1 MSSRICFHKEQSP
14 TLTMPAGAVRAFEPR
29 AVGHLRAHLR
39 WLPIRCRPPRVLR
52 LLCLLLLLLQ
62 GRSLRPAEALP
73 PDLRAPF
80 QGQLPPLPRPAQP
93 CGLAS
98 SPRQEFSTADTTAP
112 AAYHCACGAQDRS
125 ITATGRPVGRTGCR
139 HCAPWSSENW
149 QSGQPRNDLGHTCRA
164 PRCAPEVPLR
174 R

>member
-14 TLTMPAGAVRAFEPR
+14 KLTMPAGAVRAFEPR

-62 GRSLRPAEALP
+62 GCSLRPAEALP

-93 CGLAS
+93 CGQAS
-98 SPRQEFSTADTTAP
+98 RPRQELTTAGTTAP
-112 AAYHCACGAQDRS
+112 AVYYSARGAQDRN
-125 ITATGRPVGRTGCR
+125 ITATGRSVGGQAAGIAR
-139 HCAPWSSENW
+139 HVRQKIGSRGSLETI
-149 QSGQPRNDLGHTCRA
+149 LGTLGRA
-164 PRCAPEVPLR
+164 PKCAPEVPLR